1 LAEEKKDPL
10 EIVVEDFKRAQEA
23 RQPREDKWKRY
34 YELYRSYVENRSDGL
49 SNLFIPLVFAAI
61 ETVLPRLVEAIFASR
76 PYLAVLPREPQDVDN
91 ARVMETLIDYQL
103 VDKMNIVRKFNN
115 WIRECLIYGTAV
127 GKVGWRFETRP
138 RIVRV
143 PRLEIFGVK
152 FGETTKEE
160 QTVFYDDPDFEPID
174 LFDFFID
181 PDATTIDEA
190 AFCIHRFYRSMSYLK
205 KQAENGIYENI
216 DELEELTASGTIT
229 SNERISD
236 IGLGGGTSGKKL
248 EVLEYWTDDRVI
260 TVVEQQVV
268 IRDAKNPYYHRRKP
282 FISIVDVP
290 VPHEFYGIGEV
301 EPIEYLQYAYNDFVN
316 QIMDNINLSINKVWV
331 ANKEADIDPTQLTVK
346 PGHVIWAEDI
356 HNDLREVVF
365 ADNTGSAFNMLG
377 LMENQIQNVLGV
389 FDYIKGATPS
399 RAETATT
406 VTSLQE
412 AANMRFKQKIR
423 TIEIMGLRDL
433 GRFMIQ
439 LNQQFVDRTR
449 LIRVVGAE
457 GEMFQEISPE
467 EIGGDFDLIPVGSS
481 VDPIANKFSRQNQ
494 LINLYNTIG
503 QHPIINQQEFLKII
517 FDAFDVKEQ
526 SRLINPM
533 QMMPQQQGA
542 GEPMPQIPPDIP
554 PIEGQE
560 LPPAPMAPEGEPLPI
575 DPALMP
581 PEGGPALE

>member
-1 LAEEKKDPL
+1 MAEEKKDPL

-248 EVLEYWTDDRVI
+248 EV
-260 TVVEQQVV
+260 
-268 IRDAKNPYYHRRKP
+268 
-282 FISIVDVP
+282 
-290 VPHEFYGIGEV
+290 
-301 EPIEYLQYAYNDFVN
+301 
-316 QIMDNINLSINKVWV
+316 
-331 ANKEADIDPTQLTVK
+331 
-346 PGHVIWAEDI
+346 
-356 HNDLREVVF
+356 
-365 ADNTGSAFNMLG
+365 
-377 LMENQIQNVLGV
+377 
-389 FDYIKGATPS
+389 
-399 RAETATT
+399 
-406 VTSLQE
+406 
-412 AANMRFKQKIR
+412 
-423 TIEIMGLRDL
+423 
-433 GRFMIQ
+433 
-439 LNQQFVDRTR
+439 
-449 LIRVVGAE
+449 
-457 GEMFQEISPE
+457 
-467 EIGGDFDLIPVGSS
+467 
-481 VDPIANKFSRQNQ
+481 
-494 LINLYNTIG
+494 
-503 QHPIINQQEFLKII
+503 
-517 FDAFDVKEQ
+517 
-526 SRLINPM
+526 
-533 QMMPQQQGA
+533 
-542 GEPMPQIPPDIP
+542 
-554 PIEGQE
+554 
-560 LPPAPMAPEGEPLPI
+560 
-575 DPALMP
+575 
-581 PEGGPALE
+581 